1 MPATLMRTAS
11 IPASIIS
18 SSSSTW
24 SRCQRYASDVR
35 FRRRQLCCMFEGEQ
49 HWIVWG
55 RYIHMFYTDTLVV
68 GEYGADGYALYVG
81 MVGLYHI

>member
-1 MPATLMRTAS
+1 
-11 IPASIIS
+11 
-18 SSSSTW
+18 
-24 SRCQRYASDVR
+24 
-35 FRRRQLCCMFEGEQ
+35 MFEGEQ